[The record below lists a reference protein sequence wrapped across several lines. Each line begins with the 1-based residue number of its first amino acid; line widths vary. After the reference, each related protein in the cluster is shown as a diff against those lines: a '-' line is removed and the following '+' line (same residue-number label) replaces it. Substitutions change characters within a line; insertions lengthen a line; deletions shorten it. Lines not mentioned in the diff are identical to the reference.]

1 MSIIR
6 ELTYTQW
13 AVSSS
18 VGEIQTTIEHALLV
32 RHQPSEVYT
41 TLSRL
46 IPSTLVLRRSLID
59 YFDYQRDNL
68 FPRVHRIF
76 GSDFEEIAA
85 LKQSHIQI
93 IDAIDY
99 FIDELPTP
107 TQDNSLEY
115 APMRIAYLELLFE
128 EFLFLYERQS
138 AIERAFY
145 QSLSTTLFPGGTM
158 TD

>member
-1 MSIIR
+1 MSIIS

-18 VGEIQTTIEHALLV
+18 VDQIQTTIEHALHV
-32 RHQPSEVYT
+32 RHQPAEVYT

-46 IPSTLVLRRSLID
+46 IPSTLVLRHSLID

-76 GSDFEEIAA
+76 GNDFEEVTAI
-85 LKQSHIQI
+85 KQSHILI
-93 IDAIDY
+93 IDSIDY
-99 FIDELPTP
+99 FIEELPTP
-107 TQDNSLEY
+107 SQDNSQEY
-115 APMRIAYLELLFE
+115 APMKIAYLELLFE

-138 AIERAFY
+138 ALERSFY
-145 QSLSTTLFPGGTM
+145 ESLSTTLFPGGTM